1 MKTLSAFAL
10 AASLALG
17 SAIALAPL
25 APAMAATTKP
35 TTTKTATMKKPACTP
50 SKDKKCETH
59 KKVAKHH
66 VKKTPVVKTSAKK
79 TDTATPAKPVT
90 K

>member
-50 SKDKKCETH
+50 SKDKKCTTH
-59 KKVAKHH
+59 KVAKHH
-66 VKKTPVVKTSAKK
+66 GKKTPVVKTSVKK